1 MRLHLTSPI
10 WLTAVTLS
18 GALVL
23 AAALSAAGEVHDD
36 DSHLLV
42 VPDTP
47 PAASALGGSS
57 ARVIAR
63 YESFTLVEA
72 SGDDM
77 LRLVRAGAD
86 VRDDM
91 RLVRLRGRRVDP
103 ARQRPRLGGRN
114 TGPRAPGLALVQFVG
129 PVKDAWLARVRESGV
144 RVVGYSAQNS
154 YVVHGRA
161 AELER
166 LARLAGRDGALRAA
180 IPLAP
185 EDKLD
190 VGVDTT
196 GLQSVAL
203 QTLSGSAGDAARAA
217 VDRLGQR
224 LRPPSAVRSLR
235 TQFVRLD
242 GADIAGLAAD
252 PGVVAIEPYVVP
264 ELRDER
270 AAQIVAGNLTGTSPS
285 GPGYLSFLAGEGF
298 GSATFDFAV
307 DVTDEGIDKGV
318 LPPPAGSHPDFFESG
333 SASNPTRLAYQNN
346 HTSDSNARDC
356 GGHGT
361 NVASIAAGFNDATG
375 SSGSTAVEDAS
386 GFNYGL
392 GIAPRARLGASKIF
406 RCSDGAFDVGGTLTS
421 LTAAA
426 YAAGARV
433 SNNTWGAD
441 TAGAYNSDSQ
451 EYDSLVRDAQPAVA
465 GNQQIVEVFAAGNA
479 GSAAGTI
486 GAPGTAK
493 NVIAV
498 GASENVRPAGTD
510 GCLVTDS
517 EANSADDIIDF
528 SSRGPTADQR
538 TKPDVIAPGTHVTGA
553 SPQVGADYNGTGTC
567 NSQFPSGNTRY
578 SLVSG
583 TSQAT
588 PEASGMAAL
597 VRDWYRRE
605 HGGGSTPPSPA
616 MTKAIMVNTATDVVG
631 GSNGKGG
638 TTANVPNGDQ
648 GWGRINL
655 GSALDTT
662 ARSFWDQKIVLRETG
677 EELRRTYDVAD
688 GSKPIRVTLAWTDPP
703 GPTVGNAFVNDLN
716 LAVEAGGSTYKG
728 NVLSGGQ
735 SVAGGS
741 ADPRNNVENVYLP
754 AGTSGP
760 VDVRVVAANLA
771 ADGVPGAGD
780 ETDQDFALVVSNG
793 SEQPA
798 PLLVHETAS
807 IADPAG
813 DGDSVVEPGEPFS
826 LQETLRNSGT
836 AAATSVSGALSAIT
850 PGVTVTDN
858 AAAFPNIS
866 AGATGVNSDALAASV
881 GGAVPC
887 GTDLRMTLDVT
898 TAQGAFVVPI
908 RVPTGA
914 ASSPASLNSGDVPK
928 SIASNHATTVTS
940 TLSVPAPGLIKDLD
954 VRIGSLLHTW
964 VGDLRISLIG
974 PDATTVVLT
983 DRPGGLDNSGDNL
996 VNTVFDDEA
1005 SASINSGSPPY
1016 SGSFRLNA
1024 DQLSRFDG
1032 KQQQGTW
1039 TLQVED
1045 LFGPADGGS
1054 LQSWGTD
1061 TRTAQC
1067 STSGDTNPPNV
1078 TLANPV
1084 NGSATSDTTPALSG
1098 GAGSASGDSTT
1109 VTVKIW
1115 SGTVASGTPLQTLT
1129 TTRSGGSWSTTAPAL
1144 AQGTYTVRAEQS
1156 DDASNTGLSSANT
1169 FRVDTSA
1176 PAVTVTTP
1184 ADGSYTNDTT
1194 PSLAGGAGSS
1204 LGDSGTVTVKIWSG
1218 AGNTSGA
1225 PLHTLTPTRSGGSWS
1240 ETAPTLAAGAYTV
1253 VAEQADDAG
1262 NNGTSAARSFTVD
1275 TTAPVVTLTS
1285 PADGA
1290 LTTDSTP
1297 VLSGAAGTAAGD
1309 SNDVTVRVWAGTGT
1323 SGSPVRTLTF
1333 ARSGGSWSAEV
1344 TPGLGD
1350 GTYTA
1355 RAEQSDSSQT
1365 GMSDAHVF
1373 TVDTSPPETTIT
1385 AGPSGTVLTRDAAFE
1400 FASSEPDGAGFE
1412 CRVDGA
1418 SFSGCSSGQS
1428 YSGLADGPHQF
1439 EVRALDR
1446 AGNPDGSP
1454 AARAWTVS
1462 PFTPLAPSAPL
1473 EPFTP
1478 FVPLTGARPLVTP
1491 LEEAL
1496 AGALRGGVVAQFACR
1511 GPCRAAG
1518 TLTLS
1523 SRAARR
1529 LGLAGPAGSVVVGR
1543 ASRRLSEAGAG
1554 VLTVKLT
1561 RRARRALARV
1571 SRASLVLR
1579 LTLAEQSGERNAYR
1593 RRVLLRR
1600 LDMVGQLRR
1609 GMRLSLACSELCR
1622 ARARLRR
1629 RGVTIARGSLSLP
1642 SAGAGRL
1649 TVTFTRE
1656 ARRRLRSASLVRARL
1671 TIVVSG
1677 AREDTRLA
1685 RTLYLRG

>member
-1 MRLHLTSPI
+1 MRKRLTSPI
-10 WLTAVTLS
+10 WLTAVALS

-23 AAALSAAGEVHDD
+23 AVALSAAGEVHDHD
-36 DSHLLV
+36 PHLLV

-47 PAASALGGSS
+47 AAASALGGSS
-57 ARVIAR
+57 ARVVAR

-114 TGPRAPGLALVQFVG
+114 TGPRATGLALVQFVG

-144 RVVGYSAQNS
+144 RLVGYSAQNS

-166 LARLAGRDGALRAA
+166 LGQLAGRDAAVRAA
-180 IPLAP
+180 IPLDP

-217 VDRLGQR
+217 VDRLGRR

-242 GADIAGLAAD
+242 GADIAVLAAN
-252 PGVVAIEPYVVP
+252 PSVVAIEPYVVP

-298 GSATFDFAV
+298 GSATFDFAI

-346 HTSDSNARDC
+346 HTGDSNARDC

-361 NVASIAAGFNDATG
+361 NVASIAGGFNDATG
-375 SSGSTAVEDAS
+375 SSGSTAVEDTS

-433 SNNTWGAD
+433 SNNSWGAD

-451 EYDSLVRDAQPAVA
+451 EYDALVRDAQPAIA

-553 SPQVGADYNGTGTC
+553 SPQVGADYNGSGTC

-655 GSALDTT
+655 GSALDATT
-662 ARSFWDQKIVLRETG
+662 RSFWDQKIVLRETG
-677 EELRRTYDVAD
+677 EELRRTYDVAN

-716 LAVEAGGSTYKG
+716 LVVEAGGNTYKG

-735 SVAGGS
+735 SVVGGS
-741 ADPRNNVENVYLP
+741 ADPRNNIENVYLP
-754 AGTSGP
+754 AGTTGP

-798 PLLVHETAS
+798 PLLVHEAAS
-807 IADPAG
+807 LADPAG

-858 AAAFPNIS
+858 TAAFPNIS
-866 AGATGVNSDALAASV
+866 AGATGANTDDLAASV
-881 GGAVPC
+881 GGSVPC

-898 TAQGAFVVPI
+898 TAQGAFVVPL

-914 ASSPASLNSGDVPK
+914 ASSPVSLNSADVPK

-940 TLSVPAPGLIKDLD
+940 TLSVAAPGRIKDLN
-954 VRIGSLLHTW
+954 VRIGSLMHTW

-1016 SGSFRLNA
+1016 SGSFRPNA

-1067 STSGDTNPPNV
+1067 STSGDTSPPNV
-1078 TLANPV
+1078 TLASPA

-1115 SGTVASGTPLQTLT
+1115 TGTVASGTPLHTLT
-1129 TTRSGGSWSTTAPAL
+1129 TTRSGGSWSTTAPTL

-1156 DDASNTGLSSANT
+1156 DDASNTG
-1169 FRVDTSA
+1169 
-1176 PAVTVTTP
+1176 
-1184 ADGSYTNDTT
+1184 
-1194 PSLAGGAGSS
+1194 
-1204 LGDSGTVTVKIWSG
+1204 
-1218 AGNTSGA
+1218 
-1225 PLHTLTPTRSGGSWS
+1225 
-1240 ETAPTLAAGAYTV
+1240 E
-1253 VAEQADDAG
+1253 
-1262 NNGTSAARSFTVD
+1262 
-1275 TTAPVVTLTS
+1275 
-1285 PADGA
+1285 
-1290 LTTDSTP
+1290 
-1297 VLSGAAGTAAGD
+1297 
-1309 SNDVTVRVWAGTGT
+1309 
-1323 SGSPVRTLTF
+1323 
-1333 ARSGGSWSAEV
+1333 
-1344 TPGLGD
+1344 
-1350 GTYTA
+1350 
-1355 RAEQSDSSQT
+1355 
-1365 GMSDAHVF
+1365 SDAHVF

-1385 AGPSGTVLTRDAAFE
+1385 AGPSGTVLSRDAVFE
-1400 FASSEPDGAGFE
+1400 FASSEPDGAGFD

-1462 PFTPLAPSAPL
+1462 PFAPFTPIVPPSDPLPL
-1473 EPFTP
+1473 EPAPPFT
-1478 FVPLTGARPLVTP
+1478 GMRPLVTP
-1491 LEEAL
+1491 LEETL
-1496 AGALRGGVVAQFACR
+1496 DDALRGGVVAQFACR

-1543 ASRRLSEAGAG
+1543 ASRRLSAAGAG

-1579 LTLAEQSGERNAYR
+1579 LTLAEQSGEHRAYR

-1609 GMRLSLACSELCR
+1609 GIRLSVACSEPCR
-1622 ARARLRR
+1622 TRARLRR

-1656 ARRRLRSASLVRARL
+1656 ARRRLRSASLVRTRL
-1671 TIVVSG
+1671 TIVVAGSH
-1677 AREDTRLA
+1677 ENTTLA